1 MVTKNKSFFV
11 VATNDT
17 ERNWTPAELLKQYKS
32 QNKVERGF
40 RFLKDPEFF
49 ADSIFVSKSEHM
61 QALLMIMTLSL
72 AVFSGLE
79 WKLQKAMKDTG
90 TKLKNQLGKPQD
102 KITMRFVFQEFDGVS
117 TVIIN
122 DQTRCFDNIKE
133 QATKVLQLLGQQ
145 YVNTYS

>member
-1 MVTKNKSFFV
+1 
-11 VATNDT
+11 
-17 ERNWTPAELLKQYKS
+17 
-32 QNKVERGF
+32 
-40 RFLKDPEFF
+40 
-49 ADSIFVSKSEHM
+49 
-61 QALLMIMTLSL
+61 MTLSL

-90 TKLKNQLGKPQD
+90 IQLKNQLGKPQD

-133 QATKVLQLLGQQ
+133 QAIKVLQLLGQQ
-145 YVNTYS
+145 YIDTYS